1 MGENNPDGSSVVQI
15 IEAVSDEICR
25 HYCKYADGGTQDELD
40 EHCNNCPLE
49 KLQ

>member
-1 MGENNPDGSSVVQI
+1 MDDKTDGSSVVQI
-15 IEAVSDEICR
+15 IEAVCIEICK
-25 HYCKYADGGTQDELD
+25 HYCKYADNGTQDEFD